1 MKKYQSLPYILLLG
15 FFFGTNLVAARFC
28 LGQFSSNTFLAIRL
42 SIVSLLYIL
51 IYIFSA
57 KQKFPRDK
65 KIWLHGGVFGLI
77 GMAIPM
83 ASFIGSL
90 NYQSS
95 GVTSLL
101 ATLNAPV
108 TIIFSHFL
116 LKDEKLSGKKL
127 VGVLVAFAGAGLVLL
142 RGESGLSEFAKADW
156 RGYALVGLGI
166 LGTASGLI
174 YARRFLKNGKDMD
187 VVSIRIFTATI
198 FIVPLAFLTDG
209 FDLSRVELSG
219 WLALAYSVIF
229 CTFMAFWLEFHIIR
243 RFGASQASQASYL
256 IPLIATLLGALLL
269 DEQITLTI
277 IAGMA
282 AIFVGI
288 YLLNRK

>member
-1 MKKYQSLPYILLLG
+1 MKKYQTLPYILLLG
-15 FFFGTNLVAARFC
+15 FFFGTNLVAARFS
-28 LGQFSSNTFLAIRL
+28 LGQFSSNTFLGLRL
-42 SIVSLLYIL
+42 SIVSFGYILLYL
-51 IYIFSA
+51 FS
-57 KQKFPRDK
+57 KKNTFPRDK

-83 ASFIGSL
+83 ACFIGSL

-101 ATLNAPV
+101 ATLNAPA
-108 TIIFSHFL
+108 TIVLSHFL
-116 LKDEKLSGKKL
+116 LKDEKLNRKKL
-127 VGVLVAFAGAGLVLL
+127 IGVLIAFAGAGLVLL
-142 RGESGLSEFAKADW
+142 RGESGLAEFAKADW
-156 RGYALVGLGI
+156 RGYAMVGVGI
-166 LGTASGLI
+166 LGTACGLI
-174 YARRFLKNGKDMD
+174 YARHFLKDGKDLD

-198 FIVPLAFLTDG
+198 IIVPLAFLTDG
-209 FDLSRVELSG
+209 FDLSRVQLSG

-229 CTFMAFWLEFHIIR
+229 CTFTAFWLEFHIIR

-256 IPLIATLLGALLL
+256 IPLVATLLGALLL

-282 AIFVGI
+282 AIFVGL